1 MKFLTIFFRRNLAN
15 NKLTYFNI
23 VGLTLGM
30 FTFLFI
36 FFYVFT
42 EYSYDRH
49 LVRIKRIIPSG
60 TGS

>member
-42 EYSYDRH
+42 E
-49 LVRIKRIIPSG
+49 
-60 TGS
+60 